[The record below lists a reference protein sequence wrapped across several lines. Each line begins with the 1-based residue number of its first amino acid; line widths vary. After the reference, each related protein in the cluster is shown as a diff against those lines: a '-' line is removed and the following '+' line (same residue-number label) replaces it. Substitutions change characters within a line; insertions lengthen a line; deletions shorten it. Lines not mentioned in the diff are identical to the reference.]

1 MPATPTINQLV
12 VNNHLNNARDSIQLT
27 HEHNDVQKETI
38 QQSSSDSG
46 EVTPKP
52 SAQCD
57 SLAIAVSSVVTTV
70 AAAPVIGA
78 GADNLQT
85 NNNSLAEKAI
95 EIKTEEAGDLMSEP
109 QSNPENNQLPEIHD
123 TPEPTPDSSAEKEPK
138 TENSSA
144 PLESAQTDLVIT
156 LGDSCDVKVG
166 SNLINSDIEP
176 ESVGDKESSQLITK
190 VSSND
195 EENKPASTVEDP
207 DVVLPS
213 HNVPTLCELAS
224 TVSPSPPLIQP
235 TLSDDH
241 KVTSDHSESN
251 CPDESLESEKP
262 DSNSE
267 DASTVETI
275 TSNDSCEDEKLSAEI
290 KADISCDETAAEQR
304 DVTHSEVSEPE
315 DEAQIVLGNTDHE
328 AENSHK
334 QEEAAPLSS
343 DSPSHTNDEREIDVM
358 ADDLVADAVKHAVED
373 IAEEIIK
380 NTDSSPDAA
389 LADSDT
395 EEPEMKEDIDYI
407 FPNTANE
414 DETASESTKLAA
426 PEVPDNT
433 ESLIEVGTGDAAV
446 TLDADKPI
454 PSLKQLAEEACT
466 S

>member
-156 LGDSCDVKVG
+156 LRDSCDVKVG

-251 CPDESLESEKP
+251 SPDESLESEKP

-304 DVTHSEVSEPE
+304 DVTHSDVSEPE

>member
-1 MPATPTINQLV
+1 MCLF
-12 VNNHLNNARDSIQLT
+12 
-27 HEHNDVQKETI
+27 
-38 QQSSSDSG
+38 SD
-46 EVTPKP
+46 
-52 SAQCD
+52 
-57 SLAIAVSSVVTTV
+57 AVSSVVTTV

-78 GADNLQT
+78 GADNLQI
-85 NNNSLAEKAI
+85 NSNSLAEKVI

-138 TENSSA
+138 TA

-235 TLSDDH
+235 TLSEDH

-251 CPDESLESEKP
+251 SPDESLESEKP

-290 KADISCDETAAEQR
+290 KADISCDETAAGQR
-304 DVTHSEVSEPE
+304 DVTHSDVTHSEVSEPE